1 MVWWWG
7 EEKTYYGV
15 PAQALLGEMSCWD
28 DTSPKRSNDE
38 LKPLGTCHEG
48 QGERESTHI
57 VVDKSAMANK

>member
-28 DTSPKRSNDE
+28 DISPKRSNDE

-48 QGERESTHI
+48 
-57 VVDKSAMANK
+57 